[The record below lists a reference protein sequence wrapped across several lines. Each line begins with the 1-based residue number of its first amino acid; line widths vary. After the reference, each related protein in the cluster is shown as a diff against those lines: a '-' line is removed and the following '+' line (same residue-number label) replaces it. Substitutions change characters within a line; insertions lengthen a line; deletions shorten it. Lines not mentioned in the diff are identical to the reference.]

1 MNSENNTTQEAAR
14 TVRVPQRVPGF
25 VPMKFAREVVNK
37 AGEKVLTL
45 DLKHKKAWFRLA
57 CPNGGV
63 VLNPLRV
70 TDQMAIFEARLFADT
85 DDRNPLASFTAT
97 RSAEK
102 TTGKQYV
109 IAAQDAALNE
119 ALDNAGFCLPVIP
132 MPDVGK
138 QEAAAPATQTEAVP
152 KAADSGRPTKAP
164 PVAAPQQAAKPAMKA
179 EKNVQAAQPAPK
191 AAPPAPKFKPVT
203 ETAPRPAPVGPPP
216 HGPGVLASSTGGAQT
231 RGDAGSKPAG
241 APVVDISTAKS
252 AEKAQPAAQQEQA
265 GAAVQTAAESATAQD
280 TSAPVNEGIAPVTYT
295 ADMTVE
301 EIRQHMTL
309 EQAKAIKVEGGTC
322 KGWTLEQVAAD
333 RPSSLKWLRYTAP
346 FADNVLKAAA
356 DILLND
362 LELKKAG

>member
-25 VPMKFAREVVNK
+25 DPMKFAREVVNK

-119 ALDNAGFCLPVIP
+119 AW
-132 MPDVGK
+132 
-138 QEAAAPATQTEAVP
+138 TT
-152 KAADSGRPTKAP
+152 
-164 PVAAPQQAAKPAMKA
+164 
-179 EKNVQAAQPAPK
+179 
-191 AAPPAPKFKPVT
+191 
-203 ETAPRPAPVGPPP
+203 
-216 HGPGVLASSTGGAQT
+216 PGSVS
-231 RGDAGSKPAG
+231 R
-241 APVVDISTAKS
+241 
-252 AEKAQPAAQQEQA
+252 
-265 GAAVQTAAESATAQD
+265 
-280 TSAPVNEGIAPVTYT
+280 
-295 ADMTVE
+295 
-301 EIRQHMTL
+301 
-309 EQAKAIKVEGGTC
+309 
-322 KGWTLEQVAAD
+322 
-333 RPSSLKWLRYTAP
+333 
-346 FADNVLKAAA
+346 
-356 DILLND
+356 
-362 LELKKAG
+362 

>member
-1 MNSENNTTQEAAR
+1 MNNENNRTQEAAR

-25 VPMKFAREVVNK
+25 DPMKFAREVENK
-37 AGEKVLTL
+37 AGEKVLAL

-109 IAAQDAALNE
+109 TAAQDAALSE
-119 ALDNAGFCLPVIP
+119 ALDNAGFCLPVIS
-132 MPDVGK
+132 MPDTGK
-138 QEAAAPATQTEAVP
+138 QETAAPAAQTEA
-152 KAADSGRPTKAP
+152 
-164 PVAAPQQAAKPAMKA
+164 
-179 EKNVQAAQPAPK
+179 APK
-191 AAPPAPKFKPVT
+191 AAESGQSAETPAAKPFKQVVPLAQPPKAD
-203 ETAPRPAPVGPPP
+203 TAPRPAPVGPPP
-216 HGPGVLASSTGGAQT
+216 HAPGVLTSSAGGTQAHSV
-231 RGDAGSKPAG
+231 AGSKPAG
-241 APVVDISTAKS
+241 APVVDISTAKP
-252 AEKAQPAAQQEQA
+252 AEKAQQEQT
-265 GAAVQTAAESATAQD
+265 GTAVQTAGESVSAQND
-280 TSAPVNEGIAPVTYT
+280 PAPANEEIAPVTYT
-295 ADMTVE
+295 PDMTVE
-301 EIRQHMTL
+301 EIRKRMTL

-322 KGWTLEQVAAD
+322 KGWTLGQVAAD
-333 RPSSLKWLRYTAP
+333 RPPSLKWLRYTAP

-362 LELKKAG
+362 LEQKKAG